1 MYVRQWK
8 PKDHEN
14 LTKCKGI
21 FFLKT
26 IFIIALVANELRYL
40 RCFMVI
46 LCIILTFLS
55 LGNLPLSRNRSNWNF
70 FSERMLSGSP
80 TCEFKSGEIG
90 HLHDMYKQGNFIRA
104 IESLDLAAPLISI
117 SFILHHTNDR
127 VLNLKFEIL
136 FNVCGFRSQKPHVTL
151 ILSQ

>member
-1 MYVRQWK
+1 MTFSNSLWTTKIHVRQWK

-40 RCFMVI
+40 QWFMVI

-70 FSERMLSGSP
+70 FSKRMLSGSP

-117 SFILHHTNDR
+117 SFILHHTN
-127 VLNLKFEIL
+127 E
-136 FNVCGFRSQKPHVTL
+136 S
-151 ILSQ
+151 

>member
-1 MYVRQWK
+1 
-8 PKDHEN
+8 
-14 LTKCKGI
+14 
-21 FFLKT
+21 
-26 IFIIALVANELRYL
+26 
-40 RCFMVI
+40 MVI

-55 LGNLPLSRNRSNWNF
+55 LGNLEIGAIGIF

-117 SFILHHTNDR
+117 CSILHHT
-127 VLNLKFEIL
+127 KMSI
-136 FNVCGFRSQKPHVTL
+136 
-151 ILSQ
+151 

>member
-1 MYVRQWK
+1 MSDSESLKIMRTWPNVKAY
-8 PKDHEN
+8 
-14 LTKCKGI
+14 
-21 FFLKT
+21 FFKNNFYYC
-26 IFIIALVANELRYL
+26 ISSQRVEVYL
-40 RCFMVI
+40 RCFMAI

-136 FNVCGFRSQKPHVTL
+136 FNVCGLRSKKPHVTL